1 MQSLKLEQTQ
11 TQSQEKE
18 YISEH
23 PLASWGLCP
32 NSILK
37 QLLLAIHHGD
47 SNPSLSPH
55 TAIIH
60 TGGSM
65 HIYAPGNSYME
76 KKKQNRNM
84 QQNNRTFNYFKVK
97 VIYVFISL
105 LEEEKKGRGNLCTA
119 EQVDSNDF
127 AQDNVIQKETVPLL

>member
-1 MQSLKLEQTQ
+1 MHQV
-11 TQSQEKE
+11 
-18 YISEH
+18 
-23 PLASWGLCP
+23 
-32 NSILK
+32 
-37 QLLLAIHHGD
+37 
-47 SNPSLSPH
+47 
-55 TAIIH
+55 IH
-60 TGGSM
+60 TWK
-65 HIYAPGNSYME
+65 

-84 QQNNRTFNYFKVK
+84 RQNNRTFNYFKVK

>member
-1 MQSLKLEQTQ
+1 
-11 TQSQEKE
+11 
-18 YISEH
+18 
-23 PLASWGLCP
+23 
-32 NSILK
+32 
-37 QLLLAIHHGD
+37 
-47 SNPSLSPH
+47 
-55 TAIIH
+55 
-60 TGGSM
+60 M

-76 KKKQNRNM
+76 KKKKQNRNM
-84 QQNNRTFNYFKVK
+84 RQNNRTFNYFKVK